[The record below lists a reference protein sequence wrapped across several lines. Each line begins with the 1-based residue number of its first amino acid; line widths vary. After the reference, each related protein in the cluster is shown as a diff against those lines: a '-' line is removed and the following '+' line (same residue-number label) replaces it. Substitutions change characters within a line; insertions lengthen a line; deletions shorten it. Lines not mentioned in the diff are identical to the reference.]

1 MNIRITSYLGLL
13 AGAVLLTACHAS
25 ALLPMVVVPTP
36 TAKVQQVSDKV
47 QVKLN
52 LSPQAG
58 INTLQVKN
66 GSAFQLFKEDKL
78 LLETVVKNN
87 QVQFTPVDAAPPY
100 RYSMPDATVI
110 ETLMSKGPGIDTAVP
125 IDTQGGLLPS
135 ELPQV
140 GAQPIGGNSSLLER
154 AVTNAPETI
163 EHKNIN
169 INGTITEDLRVA
181 KIAKI
186 ERPLAI
192 AQLKE

>member
-110 ETLMSKGPGIDTAVP
+110 ETLISKAVP
-125 IDTQGGLLPS
+125 IDTQGGLLPG